1 MKFNKITKEIFKNK
15 VVNFSKLIPF
25 GFEVKNNQYIY
36 KTKIMDNQFSLTIV
50 IDNAGDMHTKVID
63 TATNDE
69 YTLFL
74 VDGVT
79 GSFVGRVKAEYT
91 EVLTNIA
98 NCCFDDEVFKTNQ
111 AKQIIEYAKTKYG
124 DELEF
129 LWKDSPN
136 TAIIRRK
143 ATKKWYILLFC
154 ESKNKLGV
162 DSCEMVEILNL
173 HMKTKDV
180 ERLVDYKKYYPG
192 YHMNKKHWVSIC
204 LDGTLSW
211 EELRSKIDDSYNLAK
226 K

>member
-15 VVNFSKLIPF
+15 VVNFSKLISF
-25 GFEVKNNQYIY
+25 GFKAENNKYIY
-36 KTKIMDNQFSLTIV
+36 KTKIMDKQFLLTIV

-79 GSFVGRVKAEYT
+79 GSFVGRVKTEYT

-98 NCCFDDEVFKTNQ
+98 NNCFDDEIFKTSQ

-154 ESKNKLGV
+154 ESKIKLGV

-173 HMKTKDV
+173 HMKTEDV